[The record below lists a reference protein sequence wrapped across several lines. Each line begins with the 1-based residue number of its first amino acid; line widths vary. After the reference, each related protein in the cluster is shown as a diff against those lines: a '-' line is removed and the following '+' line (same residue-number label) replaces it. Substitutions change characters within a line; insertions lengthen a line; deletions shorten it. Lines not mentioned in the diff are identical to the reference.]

1 VRTEFN
7 VTSRREREA
16 TVLVL
21 SGELDLASHAALE
34 HDIARALRSGPTAV
48 VLDLGA
54 LVFVDVAGLRSMLA
68 SAGRAR
74 SAGTP
79 LLLANP
85 AAAVTRLV
93 SLTRQQRSATVFSS
107 VAEALA
113 AVADRG

>member
-1 VRTEFN
+1 MQTEFK

-34 HDIARALRSGPTAV
+34 HDIATALRSAPAAV

-68 SAGRAR
+68 LAGRAR
-74 SAGTP
+74 GVGTR
-79 LLLANP
+79 LMLANP
-85 AAAVTRLV
+85 TAALTRLV
-93 SLTRQQRSATVFSS
+93 SLTRQERSVAVFGS

-113 AVADRG
+113 TVGDRG